1 MAERPIIYIRSSDR
15 GPRAPG
21 RGGPGR
27 RRRVP
32 TIDRQRERIG
42 PRIRE
47 LEEYFERRASQ
58 LSQSAAG
65 VAPEE
70 VIVFDLAST
79 VESFVNAV
87 RRIDGM
93 EWLVESDEF
102 DADVDQDFGLDDS
115 DATTYRSRLYFV
127 VANHEA
133 FRQFLSLWQLH
144 QEIESGA
151 DATWPYGRTPL
162 RDVFSHLKDVRRWG
176 PEDRLL
182 DTGLVED
189 WQDRLSRGDDYF
201 PVEVDLW
208 FRGSRARQNEADE
221 SVRESIEE
229 SGGELVSRTLIAEI
243 GYHGMLARLSA
254 GSAEQLIAG
263 EEVALVL
270 AGSVMRLR
278 PAGQISGP
286 PADQEVSDQVLVDP
300 AAADE
305 PSTQQLQATDRALP
319 QGSARVALLDGAPLT
334 RHASLDQRIA
344 VHDPEEFDAVYGAG
358 ERRHGT
364 AMASII
370 IHGDLSNPGPPL
382 PNPLLV
388 RPIMKPDAGTLDRW
402 ERIPDDVLAVD
413 LVHRAV
419 RELFAGS
426 DSVDPVAPTV
436 RLINFSIGDPSRP
449 FDHMMSPMAR
459 LLDWLSWQ
467 YNVLFIVSAGNH
479 SEDILLD
486 IPEDDFREL
495 PEAAKNGSVLTAM
508 WKEARIR
515 RLLSPAE
522 STNAITVASTHEDE
536 SVIAHPRAVPLFEAD
551 VLPSPPNAL
560 GLGYGRAVKPDVLAP
575 GGRQPYRWSLVPP
588 SDGNGRLSVLTG
600 GHPPGMMVAG
610 PGASAGQLDATLH
623 SRGTSNA
630 AARVSRLGAR
640 ILAALQGRATPVDE
654 SYQTVVT
661 KCLIAHSAQWGTSA
675 EIIGETVAP
684 VGPRSRRRLD
694 TARFLGFGRV
704 SEDTADIASDQR
716 VTLVGWGTLAEDE
729 AELYEVPLPP
739 SLSGTRLTRRLTITL
754 AWLTPINPSDRR
766 YRRAALW
773 FEKVEPARDSLFSER
788 QEVDYNMARRGT
800 LQHEI
805 FEGQAASVF
814 VDGDVLRLRVN
825 CREDAGGLG
834 DVRVRYGL
842 AISIEVAEEV
852 QLPIYDE
859 VVARIRPA
867 VRIATPA

>member
-1 MAERPIIYIRSSDR
+1 MADRPIIYIRSSDR

-27 RRRVP
+27 GRRVP
-32 TIDRQRERIG
+32 TIDRQRERIS

-47 LEEYFERRASQ
+47 LEEHFEQRAPQ

-70 VIVFDLAST
+70 VIVFDLSTT
-79 VESFVNAV
+79 VEKFVNAV

-102 DADVDQDFGLDDS
+102 DADIDQDFGLEDS
-115 DATTYRSRLYFV
+115 DETTYRSRLYFV

-133 FRQFLSLWQLH
+133 FRQFLSLWELH
-144 QEIESGA
+144 QEIASGS
-151 DATWPYGRTPL
+151 DATWPYGRTPW

-182 DTGLVED
+182 DTGLIED
-189 WQDRLSRGDDYF
+189 WQDRLRRGDDYL
-201 PVEVDLW
+201 PVEIDLW
-208 FRGSRARQNEADE
+208 FRGTPARQNEAGE
-221 SVRESIEE
+221 SVRGSIEE
-229 SGGELVSRTLIAEI
+229 SGGELVSRTVIPEI

-254 GSAEQLIAG
+254 GSAEQLIGG
-263 EEVALVL
+263 EDVALVL
-270 AGSVMRLR
+270 SGSVMRLR
-278 PAGQISGP
+278 PAGQFSGP
-286 PADQEVSDQVLVDP
+286 PADEGASDQALVDAP
-300 AAADE
+300 TRSGAYA
-305 PSTQQLQATDRALP
+305 QQLQASDGALP
-319 QGSARVALLDGAPLT
+319 QGSARVALLDGAPLA
-334 RHASLDQRIA
+334 RHALLDRRIS
-344 VHDPEEFDAVYGAG
+344 VHDPENFDAEYGAG
-358 ERRHGT
+358 QRSHGT

-370 IHGDLSNPGPPL
+370 IHGDLGNPGPAL
-382 PNPLLV
+382 PNPLLA
-388 RPIMKPDAGTLDRW
+388 RPIMRPDAGTFARS

-419 RELFAGS
+419 RELFVGS
-426 DSVDPVAPTV
+426 GSIDPAAPAV

-449 FDHMMSPMAR
+449 FDYMMTPMAR

-467 YNVLFIVSAGNH
+467 HNVLFIVSAGNH

-486 IPEDDFREL
+486 VPPDAFREL

-522 STNAITVASTHEDE
+522 STNAITVASTHEDDA
-536 SVIAHPRAVPLFEAD
+536 VVAHPRAVPFFEAD
-551 VLPSPPNAL
+551 VYPSPTNAL

-575 GGRQPYRWSLVPP
+575 GGRQPYRWSLVLPG
-588 SDGNGRLSVLTG
+588 DGNGRLSVLTG

-610 PGASAGQLDATLH
+610 PGEAAGQLDATLH

-630 AARVSRLGAR
+630 AARVTRLGAR
-640 ILAALQGRATPVDE
+640 ILAALQGGETPVGE
-654 SYQTVVT
+654 TYQTVVT
-661 KCLIAHSAQWGTSA
+661 KCLIAHSAQWGASA
-675 EIIGETVAP
+675 EIIGSTVAP
-684 VGPRSRRRLD
+684 VGPRNRRRVD

-704 SEDTADIASDQR
+704 SEDTAAIASDQR
-716 VTLVGWGTLAEDE
+716 ATLVGWGTLAKDE

-754 AWLTPINPSDRR
+754 AWLTPISPTDRR

-773 FEKVEPARDSLFSER
+773 FEKVEPTSGSLFSAR

-805 FEGQAASVF
+805 FEGEAASVF
-814 VDGDVLRLRVN
+814 VDGDVLRLRIN

-834 DVRVRYGL
+834 DARVRYGL
-842 AISIEVAEEV
+842 AISIEVAEEL

-867 VRIATPA
+867 VRIAAPA